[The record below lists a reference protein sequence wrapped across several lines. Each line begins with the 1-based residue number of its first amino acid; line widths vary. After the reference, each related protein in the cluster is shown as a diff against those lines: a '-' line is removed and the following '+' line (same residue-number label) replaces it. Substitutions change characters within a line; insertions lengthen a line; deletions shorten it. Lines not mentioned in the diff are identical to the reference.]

1 MTTKHK
7 DITGLRSGRLVA
19 VRYLGNSVWECR
31 CDCGGT
37 KNLPLTT
44 IQRQA
49 STSCGCRHKLTT
61 HGMTQSA
68 TYQSWS
74 HMLQR
79 CYNPNARQYKWYGA
93 LGISVTERW
102 KSFELFL
109 EDMGI
114 RPKGYSLDR
123 IDPNKGYSPEN
134 CRWAPTTTG
143 RKRNTPMIEGQ
154 TISEYAAQHG
164 LKYHT
169 AYARLRKLNS

>member
-79 CYNPNARQYKWYGA
+79 CYNPNTRQYKWYGA

-109 EDMGI
+109 GDMGI

-123 IDPNKGYSPEN
+123 KDPSKDYSPEN

>member
-1 MTTKHK
+1 MATKHK

-19 VRYLGNSVWECR
+19 ARYLGNSIWECV

-37 KNLPLTT
+37 KTVPITAL
-44 IQRQA
+44 QRQ
-49 STSCGCRHKLTT
+49 STTSCGCRHGLTT
-61 HGMTQSA
+61 HGMARSA
-68 TYQSWS
+68 TYRSWS
-74 HMLQR
+74 HMHQR

-109 EDMGI
+109 RDMGV
-114 RPKGYSLDR
+114 RPNGYSLDR
-123 IDPNKGYSPEN
+123 IDPSKDYSPEN
-134 CRWAPTTTG
+134 CRWAVTTTG
-143 RKRNTPMIEGQ
+143 RKRSTPMIEGQ